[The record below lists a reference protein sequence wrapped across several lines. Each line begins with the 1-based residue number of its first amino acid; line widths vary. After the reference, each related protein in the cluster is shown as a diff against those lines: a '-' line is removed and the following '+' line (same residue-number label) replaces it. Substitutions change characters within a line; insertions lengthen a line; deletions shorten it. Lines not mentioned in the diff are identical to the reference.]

1 MLRIKEIDSNK
12 LNETFD
18 ANKRLIE
25 DFDFI
30 DWSAAIKQ
38 TFYQIVYQS
47 CTIEN
52 AIKILS
58 FNDAVRLLEQGNLP
72 FYPVDAVPEDDAKAI
87 VGTAKGFAHVLR
99 TYKTVVIDLDVSYLI
114 IT

>member
-1 MLRIKEIDSNK
+1 M
-12 LNETFD
+12 NETFD
-18 ANKRLIE
+18 ANKKLIE
-25 DFDFI
+25 DFNFV

-38 TFYQIVYQS
+38 SFYQIVYQS

-58 FNDAVRLLEQGNLP
+58 FNDAVRLLEQGYLP
-72 FYPVDAVPEDDAKAI
+72 FYPVNVVPEDDAKAI